1 MCVFVAQLLAAPNC
15 SVGSI
20 GVTSVETWNFSDFFS
35 TISSI
40 QSES

>member
-1 MCVFVAQLLAAPNC
+1 MAQLLAAPNY

-20 GVTSVETWNFSDFFS
+20 GMTSVETWNLSDFFS